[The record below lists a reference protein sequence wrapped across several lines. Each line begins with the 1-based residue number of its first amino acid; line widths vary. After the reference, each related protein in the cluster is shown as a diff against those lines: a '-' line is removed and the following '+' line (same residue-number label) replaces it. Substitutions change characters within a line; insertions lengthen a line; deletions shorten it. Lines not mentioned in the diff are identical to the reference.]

1 MYLSVAE
8 VLIDEEELFPDDALS
23 IHADMVD
30 HEPAVNEARRQ
41 FMR

>member
-23 IHADMVD
+23 IHTDMVD